1 VKALAASRW
10 KVELAKLESVL
21 SRRVTVLGST
31 GSIGTNTLDVIAH
44 ARAVYGA
51 DAFPIEAM
59 TAQTNVI
66 KLAQQARAMRPRLA
80 VIGEGALLDQLK
92 DALAGTGIEA
102 AAGSASIVAA
112 AERPSE
118 IVMVAI
124 MGAASLIPA
133 LHAVERGAT
142 VALANKEC
150 VVAAG
155 DVFRR
160 AIERSGAQVLPVDS
174 EHNAVFQL
182 LESADTS
189 EVERVTLTASGGP
202 FRGWQHDRMRGVTP
216 AQAVAHPNWS
226 MGAKISVDSATL
238 MNKGLELIEAHY
250 LFALPPEKL
259 SVLIHPQ
266 SVVHCLVAC
275 ADGSTLA
282 HLSAPDMRTPIAH
295 ALAWPR
301 RIASPSRRLDLAAIG
316 QLTFER
322 PDPEIFPSLRLAQDC
337 LRAGGLAPTILNAAN
352 EIAVESFLTRGLG
365 FLDISRAVEATL
377 QEFRAYG
384 QNPSLSN
391 LEAVL
396 ATDSLAREL
405 AGNICRRMLA

>member
-1 VKALAASRW
+1 MKALAASRW
-10 KVELAKLESVL
+10 TVELTDLESAL
-21 SRRVTVLGST
+21 SRRVTILGST
-31 GSIGTNTLDVIAH
+31 GSVGTSTLDVIAH

-51 DAFPIEAM
+51 DALPIEAM

-80 VIGEGALLDQLK
+80 VIGEAGLLDQLK
-92 DALAGTGIEA
+92 DALAGTSIEV
-102 AAGSASIVAA
+102 AAGRASIAKA
-112 AERPSE
+112 AERPAE

-124 MGAASLIPA
+124 VGAASLVPA
-133 LHAVERGAT
+133 LRAVERGAT

-150 VVAAG
+150 IVAAG

-160 AIERSGAQVLPVDS
+160 VMEKSGAHVVPVDS
-174 EHNAVFQL
+174 EHNAIFQL
-182 LESADTS
+182 LDGADTS

-202 FRGWQHDRMRGVTP
+202 FRGWQRDRMQSVTP

-259 SVLIHPQ
+259 AVLVHPQ
-266 SVVHCLVAC
+266 SVVHCLVSY

-301 RIASPSRRLDLAAIG
+301 RIASPSRRLDLASVG
-316 QLTFER
+316 QLTFEQA
-322 PDPEIFPSLRLAQDC
+322 DPEVFPSLKLAQDC

-352 EIAVESFLTRGLG
+352 EIAVESFLTKGLG

-377 QEFRAYG
+377 QEFGAYG
-384 QNPSLSN
+384 YDPSPSN

-396 ATDSLAREL
+396 STDGRAREL
-405 AGNICRRMLA
+405 AGNICRRMVA